1 MELINNQFIKDLEIK
16 DLSFIPLYYFIS
28 PDNQIPFREM
38 SSTVESNESKKDET
52 ISSINN
58 SQEFQIDKNKSK
70 YFRIYKEKHKHNIIR
85 SGKKRK
91 RPPQEGEKIHDKTTP
106 DNILRKIQVHY
117 LSFIRSYINEILGE
131 LGFNVK
137 FVDINYNEKRI
148 INKKKVSLLKTLNIG
163 EILCQEI
170 SKKYRKQF
178 KENEKKN
185 HIIFE
190 EVNKNKIIS
199 DILSQNYLRLFN
211 DVYYI
216 NNKYIDRNGLHFK
229 LSEKVA
235 TFEDL
240 LKKNK
245 ANNINDSYR
254 RKIEDVVKKN
264 YFFTKKFTIK

>member
-1 MELINNQFIKDLEIK
+1 MELINNQFIRNLEIK
-16 DLSFIPLYYFIS
+16 DLNFIPLYYFIS
-28 PDNQIPFREM
+28 PDNQIPYRDI
-38 SSTVESNESKKDET
+38 SSTLESNESKKDEAT
-52 ISSINN
+52 SSICN
-58 SQEFQIDKNKSK
+58 SQEFQINENKTK
-70 YFRIYKEKHKHNIIR
+70 YFRIVKEKQKQKR

-91 RPPQEGEKIHDKTTP
+91 RPLQEGEAIHDKNSY

-117 LSFIRSYINEILGE
+117 LSFIKSYINEILDN
-131 LGFNVK
+131 LGFNVN

-163 EILCQEI
+163 EILCQKI

-178 KENEKKN
+178 KENENKN
-185 HIIFE
+185 NTIFE

-216 NNKYIDRNGLHFK
+216 NNKFIDQNGLHFE
-229 LSEKVA
+229 LSEKA
-235 TFEDL
+235 KTFEDL

-254 RKIEDVVKKN
+254 RKIEEVVKKN
-264 YFFTKKFTIK
+264 FFFSKKFNIIK